1 MRQILQI
8 FFVLL
13 SAVGFS
19 QTPPSGWQIL
29 PFTVSGG
36 DCDDLSGGNG
46 EIFISEIFDQTFVSG
61 GGGAIEIYN
70 PTNAIINLS
79 NYTIRRRTQ
88 YETGPWDT
96 NIPLSG
102 NLPPNGIYI
111 IKFSNTLGNNYCI
124 GNFTPNLTV
133 TGGINDNDQIQ
144 LLKGTV
150 ILDDVRT
157 PNTAGYNLIRNA
169 DAEVP
174 KQPYNPSDWNSIAQ
188 NCNSIGLHTIDPT
201 TPPEI
206 KYITRQPDGA
216 LPYTYCDVPTRVRVQ
231 MDASITGYV
240 YRYNL
245 SGTTTGYNVTN
256 NTTGL
261 FSNLFED
268 TYVMTVSVRRSTA
281 TNVEICTIEATF
293 TISGGIQTSP
303 IILLNP

>member
-13 SAVGFS
+13 FAVGFS

-46 EIFISEIFDQTFVSG
+46 EIFISEVYDAQTTSYGITELF
-61 GGGAIEIYN
+61 N
-70 PTNAIINLS
+70 PTTNPINLS
-79 NYTIRRRTQ
+79 GYSIIVYNLPGTNSTQLNLYGIINPGQSMLIQHGSGATCTTISPPITGGQGFNANDKIELWKNGILIDVFLEFNNVLGYTYIRRPNAIVPNINHSPADWLFTDRGNDS
-88 YETGPWDT
+88 TGC
-96 NIPLSG
+96 
-102 NLPPNGIYI
+102 
-111 IKFSNTLGNNYCI
+111 NTLG
-124 GNFTPNLTV
+124 P
-133 TGGINDNDQIQ
+133 
-144 LLKGTV
+144 
-150 ILDDVRT
+150 
-157 PNTAGYNLIRNA
+157 
-169 DAEVP
+169 
-174 KQPYNPSDWNSIAQ
+174 
-188 NCNSIGLHTIDPT
+188 HTIDPT